1 VDRKLPS
8 WRRRLSVHRSST
20 GMRVKTEPTIQASQA
35 VFIVDDDASI
45 CEGLSNLLESVG
57 VRTEAYSSAEAILES
72 WSESNAGCM
81 LLDARLPGMSGVEFQ
96 EKMQQ
101 LGIGVPV
108 IFMTAHGDIPMVRKV
123 MKAGAV
129 EFLTKPFQ
137 KEELLHA
144 IDHAFAF
151 DRERRQEEEILN
163 SINARINS
171 LTGREREVME
181 RVTAGLLNK
190 QIAAELNL
198 SEITVKLYRRQVMDK
213 MRAGSLAELVK
224 LCERVK
230 FTSRSSVDRA

>member
-1 VDRKLPS
+1 
-8 WRRRLSVHRSST
+8 
-20 GMRVKTEPTIQASQA
+20 MAKTNTTTPGVEA
-35 VFIVDDDASI
+35 VFIVDDDAAI

-57 VRTEAYSSAEAILES
+57 IRAVCYPSAEAILER
-72 WSESNAGCM
+72 WNDSNAGCM

-96 EKMQQ
+96 EEMQKI
-101 LGIGVPV
+101 GIRMPV

-123 MKAGAV
+123 MKAGAA

-151 DRERRQEEEILN
+151 DRERRQDEEILN
-163 SINARINS
+163 SIKARMDT

-181 RVTAGLLNK
+181 RVTSGLLNK

-213 MRAGSLAELVK
+213 MQADSLAELVK
-224 LCERVK
+224 LVERI
-230 FTSRSSVDRA
+230 SRGEARA

>member
-1 VDRKLPS
+1 M
-8 WRRRLSVHRSST
+8 T
-20 GMRVKTEPTIQASQA
+20 EKTETAIRTSEA

-57 VRTEAYSSAEAILES
+57 IRSETYSSAEAILEN

-96 EKMQQ
+96 GQMQK
-101 LGIGVPV
+101 LGIAMPV

-151 DRERRQEEEILN
+151 DRERRRDEEILN
-163 SINARINS
+163 SIKARLNS
-171 LTGREREVME
+171 LSGRQREVME

-198 SEITVKLYRRQVMDK
+198 SEITVKLYRRQMMDK

-230 FTSRSSVDRA
+230 ASSRAKGDRV

>member
-1 VDRKLPS
+1 
-8 WRRRLSVHRSST
+8 
-20 GMRVKTEPTIQASQA
+20 MTEATTRTAET

-45 CEGLSNLLESVG
+45 CDGLCNLLESVG
-57 VRTEAYSSAEAILES
+57 IRAEAYSSAEAILEN
-72 WSESNAGCM
+72 WSDSNAGCM

-96 EKMQQ
+96 EQMQK
-101 LGIGVPV
+101 LGIGMPV

-137 KEELLHA
+137 KEDLLHA
-144 IDHAFAF
+144 IEHAFAF
-151 DRERRQEEEILN
+151 DRERRQDEEILN
-163 SINARINS
+163 SIRARMDT

-181 RVTAGLLNK
+181 RVTAGFLNK

-213 MRAGSLAELVK
+213 MQAGSLAELVK
-224 LCERVK
+224 LYERVK
-230 FTSRSSVDRA
+230 PTSRASRDRV